1 MKYASALTLGLAA
14 AASASIAE
22 RDAGQ
27 YQNVITSI
35 TTAVDNLDSAVQDY
49 SGGDKQPV
57 MNASDALVK
66 ALDDGKTTI
75 DGLANLSAGDA
86 GPLTG
91 DLTSLSAKSQTLTN
105 DLKAKR
111 GDVAKAGECDSV
123 RSALGDINTSAQNLV
138 EAAVSK
144 IPKGLQSIA
153 SGFVSQ
159 FTNSFNQTQDFF
171 STANCQNGGGGGNN
185 GASSAGSGGSSTASS
200 STASS
205 STASSA
211 TASATS
217 SQTAASPSGTNAAG
231 MLAPVWAMGAVMAVF
246 AVYY

>member
-1 MKYASALTLGLAA
+1 MKYASVLTLGLAA
-14 AASASIAE
+14 AASASLAE
-22 RDAGQ
+22 RDAEP
-27 YQNVITSI
+27 YKKVIASI

-49 SGGDKQPV
+49 SGGSKQPV
-57 MNASDALVK
+57 MDASNALVK

-75 DGLANLSAGDA
+75 DGLDSLSAGDA

-105 DLKAKR
+105 DLKDKR
-111 GDVAKAGECDSV
+111 GDVEQAGECDAV
-123 RSALGDINTSAQNLV
+123 RSALGDINTSAQKLV
-138 EAAVSK
+138 DAAVSK

-159 FTNSFNQTQDFF
+159 FTNGFKQTQEYF
-171 STANCQNGGGGGNN
+171 STSNCQDGGGGGSN
-185 GASSAGSGGSSTASS
+185 GTSSSTGSGGSGGSSTASS
-200 STASS
+200 LSTASS
-205 STASSA
+205 
-211 TASATS
+211 TS

-231 MLAPVWAMGAVMAVF
+231 MLAPVWAMGAVMGVF

>member
-1 MKYASALTLGLAA
+1 MRYASVLTLGLAA

-22 RDAGQ
+22 RDAGP
-27 YQNVITSI
+27 YKKVIESI
-35 TTAVDNLDSAVQDY
+35 TTAVDNLDSVVQEY

-57 MNASDALVK
+57 IDASDALVK
-66 ALDDGKTTI
+66 ALDDGRTTI
-75 DGLANLSAGDA
+75 DGLDNLSAGDA

-105 DLKAKR
+105 DLKDKR
-111 GDVAKAGECDSV
+111 GDVEKASECDAV
-123 RSALGDINTSAQNLV
+123 RSALGDINTSAQKLV
-138 EAAVSK
+138 DAAVSK

-159 FTNSFNQTQDFF
+159 FTNGFKQTQDYF
-171 STANCQNGGGGGNN
+171 STSNCKDGGNN
-185 GASSAGSGGSSTASS
+185 ETSSAGSGGSSTASS

-205 STASSA
+205 
-211 TASATS
+211 TS

-231 MLAPVWAMGAVMAVF
+231 IVAPVWAMGAVMAVF